1 MEAVWRALGRVVSQR
16 TVVALGA
23 VLIITALFA
32 LGLPR
37 LDFAT
42 GQDSYLAPDDPAAIA
57 NERYQDLF
65 GGEAM
70 VVLFS
75 LGEGNTIADLFTE
88 DNIRRFEELE
98 EQLRAD
104 GATHAVLSPLTPL
117 RWTERLALSG
127 VGVEI
132 LDRAAARETDPAAIE
147 AREEA
152 NQVTL
157 ARLGAAGETS
167 LSNPDWVEFLLYA
180 NDGFEL
186 TEDGRLVAP
195 PDDERV
201 IRTALR
207 SSFPDPQHA
216 LFLTFL
222 QGNAS
227 LEELS
232 EGDDLVSEAFAGASF
247 DNAEFVVTGT
257 PTFLTDI
264 NDYLQQGTAT
274 LGLIAVAVMFVVL
287 SLAFRVRWR
296 LLPLAVVLTG
306 IVWAF
311 GLFGFLD
318 LDLSLVTISGLPILI
333 GIGIDFAIQV
343 HNRAEEEAAIDR
355 EPVPLA
361 ETIARLGPPLAIAT
375 VAAVIA
381 FLSMRFSLVPM
392 IQDFGLLLT
401 IGIVAMLL
409 VGIAIPSAAL
419 GARERH
425 RRTTSVARSRIDP
438 VVGWLGSAPP
448 IVVLPL
454 VVVALVLP
462 VVGLALE
469 QDAEIE
475 SDPINWADQGSRS
488 VVNAR
493 TLEDETGYA
502 TTLGLFIETAGD
514 DEDGIFTDQLGE
526 FTTDFVGNAQAEQ
539 PKLAA
544 ASSLFTS
551 VGDLISVPGATPL
564 PPTGEDLLAAYEVAP
579 EDIQKLL
586 VGDDGNA
593 AQVTFWVSPS
603 SLEERADLVDDL
615 ETAIA
620 QPGDQRAELPEN
632 ASATPS
638 GLARV
643 GVGLLENLTANRL
656 VLTVVA
662 LLGVAAWIVLRY
674 LSLGRAVLTM
684 IPILI
689 AVGAASTG
697 VSLLGI
703 TLSPLTT
710 VSGPLVIATCAE
722 FSVLI
727 LGRFLEE
734 RERGLDPSEATQV
747 AARRTGRAFVA
758 SALTTVG
765 GFAVLLFA
773 ALPLLRDFGAVVT
786 INVAVAL
793 LAALVVVPPAAVWAD
808 RRGLLE
814 TAVEP
819 VSRARRLA
827 AAAVGLMLLAGAVT
841 VSLVAAD
848 DEKDSGTVTSTPSP
862 PSASESPRAATGFG
876 D

>member
-1 MEAVWRALGRVVSQR
+1 
-16 TVVALGA
+16 
-23 VLIITALFA
+23 
-32 LGLPR
+32 
-37 LDFAT
+37 
-42 GQDSYLAPDDPAAIA
+42 
-57 NERYQDLF
+57 
-65 GGEAM
+65 
-70 VVLFS
+70 
-75 LGEGNTIADLFTE
+75 
-88 DNIRRFEELE
+88 
-98 EQLRAD
+98 
-104 GATHAVLSPLTPL
+104 
-117 RWTERLALSG
+117 
-127 VGVEI
+127 
-132 LDRAAARETDPAAIE
+132 
-147 AREEA
+147 
-152 NQVTL
+152 
-157 ARLGAAGETS
+157 
-167 LSNPDWVEFLLYA
+167 
-180 NDGFEL
+180 
-186 TEDGRLVAP
+186 
-195 PDDERV
+195 
-201 IRTALR
+201 
-207 SSFPDPQHA
+207 
-216 LFLTFL
+216 
-222 QGNAS
+222 
-227 LEELS
+227 
-232 EGDDLVSEAFAGASF
+232 
-247 DNAEFVVTGT
+247 
-257 PTFLTDI
+257 
-264 NDYLQQGTAT
+264 
-274 LGLIAVAVMFVVL
+274 
-287 SLAFRVRWR
+287 
-296 LLPLAVVLTG
+296 
-306 IVWAF
+306 
-311 GLFGFLD
+311 
-318 LDLSLVTISGLPILI
+318 
-333 GIGIDFAIQV
+333 
-343 HNRAEEEAAIDR
+343 
-355 EPVPLA
+355 
-361 ETIARLGPPLAIAT
+361 
-375 VAAVIA
+375 
-381 FLSMRFSLVPM
+381 
-392 IQDFGLLLT
+392 
-401 IGIVAMLL
+401 
-409 VGIAIPSAAL
+409 
-419 GARERH
+419 
-425 RRTTSVARSRIDP
+425 
-438 VVGWLGSAPP
+438 
-448 IVVLPL
+448 
-454 VVVALVLP
+454 
-462 VVGLALE
+462 
-469 QDAEIE
+469 
-475 SDPINWADQGSRS
+475 
-488 VVNAR
+488 
-493 TLEDETGYA
+493 
-502 TTLGLFIETAGD
+502 
-514 DEDGIFTDQLGE
+514 
-526 FTTDFVGNAQAEQ
+526 VGNAQAEQ

-564 PPTGEDLLAAYEVAP
+564 PPTGDDLLAAYEVAP

>member
-1 MEAVWRALGRVVSQR
+1 MNDVWRALGRALSRR
-16 TVVALGA
+16 TAAVLGA
-23 VLIITALFA
+23 VVVITALFA
-32 LGLPR
+32 LGLPG

-42 GQDSYLAPDDPAAIA
+42 GQDSYLSPDDPAAID

-70 VVLFS
+70 VVL
-75 LGEGNTIADLFTE
+75 LTMDEGQTIADLFTE
-88 DNIRRFEELE
+88 ENIRRFEELE
-98 EQLRAD
+98 AELRASD
-104 GATHAVLSPLTPL
+104 SSHAVVSPVTSLD
-117 RWTERLALSG
+117 WAERIVVSG
-127 VGVEI
+127 VGVEM
-132 LDRAAARETDPAAIE
+132 LERAAARETDPAAVE

-152 NQVTL
+152 TQITTL
-157 ARLGAAGETS
+157 RLAQAGEQS
-167 LSNPDWVEFLLYA
+167 LANPEWVEFLLYA
-180 NDGFEL
+180 DDGYEVTAGGEL
-186 TEDGRLVAP
+186 VSP
-195 PDDERV
+195 PDEERV
-201 IRTALR
+201 IRRALLA
-207 SSFPDPQHA
+207 SFPDPQHA
-216 LFLTFL
+216 LFVTFL

-227 LEELS
+227 LEELGA
-232 EGDDLVSEAFAGASF
+232 GDDLVSDAFADVTF
-247 DNAEFVVTGT
+247 DNAEFIVTGT

-264 NDYLQQGTAT
+264 NDYLQSGMLT
-274 LGLIAVAVMFVVL
+274 LGLIAVLVMLVVL
-287 SLAFRVRWR
+287 GVAFRVRWR

-311 GLFGFLD
+311 GLFGFLG

-343 HNRAEEEAAIDR
+343 HNRAEEESALDR
-355 EPVPLA
+355 ARFPLA
-361 ETIARLGPPLAIAT
+361 ETVARLGPLLVIAM

-381 FLSMRFSLVPM
+381 FFSMRLSLVPM

-401 IGIVAMLL
+401 IGIIAMLV
-409 VGIAIPSAAL
+409 VGIVVPTAVL
-419 GARERH
+419 GARERR
-425 RRTTSVARSRIDP
+425 RRTTEVRPSRIDS
-438 VVGWLGSAPP
+438 VVVWLGSAPP
-448 IVVLPL
+448 AVVLPF

-475 SDPINWADQGSRS
+475 SDPINWADQGSSS

-493 TLEDETGYA
+493 ILEDETGYA
-502 TTLGLFIETAGD
+502 TTLGIFIETSD
-514 DEDGIFTDQLGE
+514 VPEDGVFTDEMGAWASGFL
-526 FTTDFVGNAQAEQ
+526 QASQEEHAT
-539 PKLAA
+539 LAA
-544 ASSLFTS
+544 SFSLFTT
-551 VGDLISVPGATPL
+551 VGDLITVPGATSL
-564 PPTGEDLLAAYEVAP
+564 PPTGEDLVAAYEEAP
-579 EDIQKLL
+579 EDIQDVL
-586 VGDDGNA
+586 VADDGNA

-615 ETAIA
+615 EAAIA
-620 QPGDQRAELPEN
+620 RPGAGQAALPDN
-632 ASATPS
+632 ATATPS

-656 VLTVVA
+656 VLTVAA
-662 LLGVAAWIVLRY
+662 LLGVAAWIVLRF
-674 LSLGRAVLTM
+674 LSIGRAVLTM

-734 RERGLDPSEATQV
+734 RQRGLDPWACCEV
-747 AARRTGRAFVA
+747 ASRRTGRAFMT
-758 SALTTVG
+758 SGLTTVG
-765 GFAVLLFA
+765 GFGVLLFA
-773 ALPLLRDFGAVVT
+773 ALPLLRDFGAVVA

-814 TAVEP
+814 TDATATP
-819 VSRARRLA
+819 RARRWA
-827 AAAVGLMLLAGAVT
+827 AAALGVALLVAAVTVGLVVADDEAAVGPVPADAGAVSAT
-841 VSLVAAD
+841 AAPVF
-848 DEKDSGTVTSTPSP
+848 EP
-862 PSASESPRAATGFG
+862 PGG
-876 D
+876 

>member
-1 MEAVWRALGRVVSQR
+1 MDAVWRTIGRVVSRR
-16 TVVALGA
+16 TAIALGA
-23 VLIITALFA
+23 VLFVTALFA

-42 GQDSYLAPDDPAAIA
+42 GQDSYLADDDPAAIA

-70 VVLFS
+70 VALLS
-75 LGEGNTIADLFTE
+75 MDEGTTIADLFTE
-88 DNIRRFEELE
+88 ENIRRFEELE
-98 EQLRAD
+98 DRFRAAD
-104 GATHAVLSPLTPL
+104 ATHAVVSPLTPL
-117 RWTERLALSG
+117 QWTESLALSG
-127 VGVEI
+127 VGVDI
-132 LDRAAARETDPAAIE
+132 LGRAAERETDPEAIA

-152 NQVTL
+152 NQITL
-157 ARLGAAGETS
+157 ARLTEAGETT

-180 NDGFEL
+180 NDGFAL
-186 TEDGRLVAP
+186 TEDGQLVAP

-201 IRTALR
+201 VRTALR
-207 SSFPDPQHA
+207 STFPDPQHA

-227 LEELS
+227 LEDLAV
-232 EGDDLVSEAFAGASF
+232 GDDLVSEALADVTF
-247 DNAEFVVTGT
+247 DNADFIVTGT

-264 NDYLQQGTAT
+264 NDYLQSGMLT
-274 LGLIAVAVMFVVL
+274 LGLIAVAVMLVVL
-287 SLAFRVRWR
+287 ALVFRVRWR
-296 LLPLAVVLTG
+296 LLPLAVVLIG
-306 IVWAF
+306 IVWGF
-311 GLFGFLD
+311 GLFGFLG

-333 GIGIDFAIQV
+333 GVGIDFAIQV
-343 HNRAEEEAAIDR
+343 HNRAEEEAAVHSD
-355 EPVPLA
+355 PSPLA
-361 ETIARLGPPLAIAT
+361 ETIARLGPPLATAT
-375 VAAVIA
+375 VAAMIA

-401 IGIVAMLL
+401 IGIAAMLF
-409 VGIAIPSAAL
+409 VGIVVPTAVL
-419 GARERH
+419 GARERR
-425 RRTTSVARSRIDP
+425 RRTTAVPVSRIDR
-438 VVGWLGSAPP
+438 VVSWLGSAPP
-448 IVVLPL
+448 AVVLPL

-462 VVGLALE
+462 VIGLALE

-475 SDPINWADQGSRS
+475 SDPINWADQDSRS

-493 TLEDETGYA
+493 ILEDETQYA
-502 TTLGLFIETAGD
+502 TTLGLFIETSGD
-514 DEDGIFTDQLGE
+514 DGVFTDELGE
-526 FTTDFVGNAQAEQ
+526 FTHDFVGTAQAEHPQ
-539 PKLAA
+539 LAA

-551 VGDLISVPGATPL
+551 VASLIDVPGATPL
-564 PPTGEDLLAAYEVAP
+564 PPTGVDLVAAYEVAP
-579 EDIQKLL
+579 PDLQEVL

-603 SLEERADLVDDL
+603 SLDERAELIDEL
-615 ETAIA
+615 EVAIA
-620 QPGDQRAELPEN
+620 QPADGQAGLPPN
-632 ASATPS
+632 AAATPS

-656 VLTVVA
+656 VLTLVA
-662 LLGVAAWIVLRY
+662 LLGVAAWIFLRT
-674 LSLGRAVLTM
+674 LSIGRAVLTM

-734 RERGLDPSEATQV
+734 RDHGLDPAKATDV
-747 AARRTGRAFVA
+747 ASRRTGRAFVA

-765 GFAVLLFA
+765 GFGVLLFA

-814 TAVEP
+814 TGTVP
-819 VSRARRLA
+819 VPRARRVA
-827 AAAVGLMLLAGAVT
+827 AAAVGLLLLAGAVT
-841 VSLVAAD
+841 VSVVVAED
-848 DEKDSGTVTSTPSP
+848 DKDAGSVTSTQ
-862 PSASESPRAATGFG
+862 T
-876 D
+876 

>member
-1 MEAVWRALGRVVSQR
+1 MNEVWRALGRALSRRTAVV
-16 TVVALGA
+16 LGA
-23 VLIITALFA
+23 VLVITALFA
-32 LGLPR
+32 LGLPG
-37 LDFAT
+37 LEFAT
-42 GQDSYLAPDDPAAIA
+42 GQDSYLAPDDPAAID

-70 VVLFS
+70 VS
-75 LGEGNTIADLFTE
+75 LLTMDEGTTVADLFTE
-88 DNIRRFEELE
+88 ENIRRFEELE
-98 EQLRAD
+98 EQLRASD
-104 GATHAVLSPLTPL
+104 ASHAVVSPLTPL
-117 RWTERLALSG
+117 QWAERIALSG

-132 LDRAAARETDPAAIE
+132 LERAAARETDPDGVE
-147 AREEA
+147 ARAEA
-152 NQVTL
+152 NQITSLRL
-157 ARLGAAGETS
+157 AQAGEQS

-186 TEDGRLVAP
+186 TADGELASP

-201 IRTALR
+201 IRGALL
-207 SSFPDPQHA
+207 SAFPDPRHA
-216 LFLTFL
+216 LFVTFL

-227 LEELS
+227 LEELG
-232 EGDDLVSEAFAGASF
+232 EGDDLVSDAFADITF
-247 DNAEFVVTGT
+247 DNADFIVTGT

-264 NDYLQQGTAT
+264 NDYLQGGMLT
-274 LGLIAVAVMFVVL
+274 LGLIAVVVMLVVL
-287 SLAFRVRWR
+287 GLAFRVRWR
-296 LLPLAVVLTG
+296 LLPLGVVLAG

-311 GLFGFLD
+311 GLFGFLG

-343 HNRAEEEAAIDR
+343 HNRAEEESALDR
-355 EPVPLA
+355 ERFPLA
-361 ETIARLGPPLAIAT
+361 ETVLRLGPLLAMAM

-392 IQDFGLLLT
+392 IQDFGLLLS
-401 IGIVAMLL
+401 IGIAAMLV
-409 VGIAIPSAAL
+409 VGIVVPTAVL
-419 GARERH
+419 GARERR
-425 RRTTSVARSRIDP
+425 RRTTEVRPSRIDR
-438 VVGWLGSAPP
+438 VVMWLGSAPP
-448 IVVLPL
+448 VVVLPL

-462 VVGLALE
+462 IIGLALE

-475 SDPINWADQGSRS
+475 SDPINWADQDSRS

-493 TLEDETGYA
+493 ILEDQTGYA
-502 TTLGLFIETAGD
+502 TTLGIFIETSGVAEG
-514 DEDGIFTDQLGE
+514 GIFTDQMGA
-526 FTTDFVGNAQAEQ
+526 FSYGFVRAAQEEH

-544 ASSLFTS
+544 SSSLFTT
-551 VGDLISVPGATPL
+551 VGSLIAVPGASPL
-564 PPTGEDLLAAYEVAP
+564 PPTEEDLLAAYEVAP
-579 EDIQKLL
+579 ADIQDVL
-586 VGDDGNA
+586 VANDGNA
-593 AQVTFWVSPS
+593 AQVTFWVGPS

-615 ETAIA
+615 EAAIA
-620 QPGDQRAELPEN
+620 RPGDGQIALPEN

-662 LLGVAAWIVLRY
+662 LLGVAAWVVLRF

-734 RERGLDPSEATQV
+734 RQRGLDPSEATHM
-747 AARRTGRAFVA
+747 ASRRTGRAFVA

-765 GFAVLLFA
+765 GFGVLLFA
-773 ALPLLRDFGAVVT
+773 ALPLLQDFGAVVT

-814 TAVEP
+814 TSVAGVP
-819 VSRARRLA
+819 RARRA
-827 AAAVGLMLLAGAVT
+827 TAVAVGLLLLAAAVT
-841 VSLVAAD
+841 VSVVVA
-848 DEKDSGTVTSTPSP
+848 DEEAEAGPGTPSGARP
-862 PSASESPRAATGFG
+862 PATAEPSAAEQSGG
-876 D
+876 